1 MRGGAAGEDVNATGK
16 PRLLI
21 PKEGP
26 GHTYSL
32 DGRPLVGVTSVIHEV
47 LRSPQL
53 EEWFKRVGREAD
65 EIRDEAADFGKRV
78 HAGMAAH
85 TTGARLMPL
94 DLSDEWMVTV
104 EAGRRWIDE
113 NLDEVYATEE
123 PIASGR
129 YGYAGKPDIYGRRIG
144 RKTPC
149 IVDYKTT
156 RDLYW
161 SHRFQTAAYRR
172 AASET
177 YGDRPAERI
186 VLLFS
191 KDEPGKVTPHILTHH
206 DADFA
211 GFGYCLGLYGVLHTG
226 VKN

>member
-1 MRGGAAGEDVNATGK
+1 MQTTPHKRKLVPEET
-16 PRLLI
+16 
-21 PKEGP
+21 P
-26 GHTYSL
+26 GHGYRL
-32 DGRPLVGVTSVIHEV
+32 AGRPLLGVTTVIHTV

-53 EEWFKRVGREAD
+53 EEWLKRTGMVAD
-65 EIRDEAADFGKRV
+65 SIRDEAAAFGKSV
-78 HAGMAAH
+78 HAALAAH
-85 TTGARLMPL
+85 ASDNNLVPL
-94 DLSDEWMVTV
+94 GLPDAWEATV
-104 EAGRRWIDE
+104 AAGRAW
-113 NLDEVYATEE
+113 LDANVAEVYAVEE
-123 PIASGR
+123 AIVSAR
-129 YGYAGKPDIYGRRIG
+129 YGYAGKPDIYGRRNG

-149 IVDYKTT
+149 LIDFKTT

-161 SHRFQTAAYRR
+161 SHRFQLAAYRK

-211 GFGYCLGLYGVLHTG
+211 GWGYCLGLYGVMMTG
-226 VKN
+226 AKD